1 MTRRC
6 LKRRYYSGMGLR
18 KAWERTLLND
28 AINEKAERVKVAGL
42 QLNV

>member
-1 MTRRC
+1 
-6 LKRRYYSGMGLR
+6 MGLR
-18 KAWERTLLND
+18 KVWERTLQND

>member
-1 MTRRC
+1 
-6 LKRRYYSGMGLR
+6 MGLR
-18 KAWERTLLND
+18 KALGRTLQND